1 MCKKITYVPGTYV
14 KTGQG
19 VSGTYAYLKEAGRN
33 VKIYTSMGKNIKC
46 GGRNEKSK
54 QKGA

>member
-19 VSGTYAYLKEAGRN
+19 VPGTYAYLKEAGRN
-33 VKIYTSMGKNIKC
+33 VKIYTSMGKNKKC